1 MFHTPGTRAGL
12 RKRPGY
18 PASNGQ
24 VIYDL
29 NGGLVGSNITIS
41 STGALT
47 GNGFGLTLLAN
58 SGIVSNSTGV
68 FANIGAGLN
77 FVSGATAVLAN
88 NGLVSNSTGVF
99 VIANNGLVS
108 NSTGVF
114 VIANNG
120 LVSNSTGVFVIANSG
135 LVSNSTG
142 VFVLANNGIVTNSTG
157 TFVNADAHFSFTSGA
172 LTPNTSSAWTLQDMT
187 LNGNLSVL
195 GTMTTLNVQTL
206 QIKDNM
212 IQLGEGIENTTTFTD
227 NLDTGWYVVV
237 GNTSTNCFSG
247 MARIASLST
256 NTNPYF
262 KLFQTNTAVNTTTI
276 NSTAAVGTLQGYL
289 APWGTGGAF
298 VVNSTSITITCNS
311 TVGVPITANS
321 LSLTTPLA
329 VSNIAAGSDGQVLQY
344 ATGSGNLW
352 GMLDG
357 GTFKYTLC
365 INTRSTRLIRSR
377 ECQSVEEADLCTYG
391 MIENIRGII

>member
-29 NGGLVGSNITIS
+29 NGTLVGSNLTIS
-41 STGALT
+41 SGGSLT
-47 GNGFGLTLLAN
+47 GNGYGLTLLAN
-58 SGIVSNSTGV
+58 NGIVSNTTGV
-68 FANIGAGLN
+68 FANISSGLA
-77 FVSGATAVLAN
+77 FVSGATTVLAN

-135 LVSNSTG
+135 LISNSTG
-142 VFVLANNGIVTNSTG
+142 VFVNANNGIVANSTG

-172 LTPNTSSAWTLQDMT
+172 LTPNVSSAWTLQDMT

-195 GTMTTLNVQTL
+195 GTLTTINTATL
-206 QIKDNM
+206 VVKDNF
-212 IQLGEGIENTTTFTD
+212 IQLGDGIATTTTFSD
-227 NLDTGWYVVV
+227 GIDTGIFIIT
-237 GNTSTNCFSG
+237 GNTSTNVYSG
-247 MARIASLST
+247 LSRIAISST
-256 NTNPYF
+256 NTNPWF
-262 KLFQTNTAVNTTTI
+262 KLFSTNTAVNTTTI
-276 NSTAAVGTLQGYL
+276 NATPSIGTLQAYL
-289 APWGTGGAF
+289 NPYANNYAAGAGSNAYF
-298 VVNSTSITITCNS
+298 TINSTAMVIVSNS
-311 TVGVPITANS
+311 TVVCNLTVNNISSGT
-321 LSLTTPLA
+321 LSLVTQLA
-329 VSNIAAGSDGQVLQY
+329 VSNIAAGTDGQVLQS
-344 ATGSGNLW
+344 ATGTAAALW

-357 GTFKYTLC
+357 GTF
-365 INTRSTRLIRSR
+365 
-377 ECQSVEEADLCTYG
+377 
-391 MIENIRGII
+391 